1 MNIDKIDNN
10 KINNIYNKNFSF
22 KEGDILTGH
31 IKDLKNDLYTI
42 NLDNKTSINV
52 SKDKIVGNIDDVVY
66 FKVEDNKNTLKQI
79 INQENENFTYEKAI
93 NNTSFINKRSLDNIT
108 EINKSQQYYKKF
120 LDKNNQPSVK
130 ESILYTNKVKSN
142 LSHLSNTITEKDLH
156 KFENIGINPK
166 NIDVTT
172 FSDYLNDSLGIDKSD
187 DNTLDKK
194 TLKEIKE
201 EKEKSMKM
209 DLNMNGV
216 DEEANFRFDD
226 ILSNIGLLITDKNIS
241 TLKNVKDKIESIE
254 NIDKDT
260 ALNIIKKGDKATIE
274 DLYTSKYTRFSNK
287 ENINIENIDNIDSQ
301 IENILK
307 QNNIEINDE
316 NMSIAKDFIKNEIDI
331 SSENIEKYKKLENIK
346 ESLNIKDILEKC
358 AKNILKNENV
368 LNVEIF
374 SNENIAKNY
383 ESYKEILPNI
393 LPEHIQSLID
403 DKIKVNLKNILL
415 NYENINTNNVNVT
428 QEAISEKL
436 NLYKIQLKLTTE
448 AMYSLYDKGIN
459 IDTKPLKEVVT
470 YLEEIEQEK
479 YKKYL
484 ELNEVDSTQDNIQ
497 TIKNV
502 VSTIQNIY
510 PNVVYN
516 TFKDIIGQK
525 VDFSL
530 SGINKSLK
538 AQNIIDDFET
548 FKTMP
553 NRAFGDSINKFK
565 DDFKNLLID
574 NGFEPNEANLK
585 ALKILSVNN
594 MDFTEENM
602 LNVKLLDSK
611 IDYLSNNLHPLTVAK
626 MLKDSFNPMDKNIN
640 DVIDYINNNN
650 NFGQTSRE
658 KIAEQILDID
668 KENKLS
674 KEERDAIV
682 AVYRML
688 NMVQKGDSVAIGNL
702 LKTEKNV
709 TLSNLLQSSKI
720 SEKNRKNIDFDKKV
734 DDNTGESEKI
744 TSDKNITNSIQS
756 GIDKANE
763 EYNRFILGQILNFT
777 NPDKISQVD
786 NNISIENLL
795 EKLKDS
801 NRQTISK
808 QTKEDL
814 VKDIQNLENINN
826 DTISYLIKNNIP
838 ITINNIQVME
848 NVIKEKLKLSKDI
861 YDFKTELE
869 NRGITFGESIFNI
882 DDNKNISKEETIHTV
897 EELKQENEEVF
908 DDIINLNDLDDIK
921 YMIIKNKN
929 VKSNIRFIQDSNN
942 IKNGIY
948 TLPMKLSNGK
958 VTDLNMYILN
968 DNALNDKNLNLY
980 LNFENIYNN
989 SVQAYVKV
997 SNKGTLADVILKS
1010 NHNAKEY
1017 EKDILNILNKF
1028 DIYPDNITYSID
1040 NEKDLHKEEDI
1051 IDIQE
1056 KFKDLESNF
1065 NTII

>member
-216 DEEANFRFDD
+216 DEEANFRFED

-553 NRAFGDSINKFK
+553 NRAFGDSINKLK

-611 IDYLSNNLHPLTVAK
+611 IDYLANNLHPLTVAK

-640 DVIDYINNNN
+640 DVIDYINNNS
-650 NFGQTSRE
+650 FGQTSRE

-688 NMVQKGDSVAIGNL
+688 NMVQKGDSVSIGNL

-709 TLSNLLQSSKI
+709 TLSNLLQASKI

-861 YDFKTELE
+861 DDFKTELE

-929 VKSNIRFIQDSNN
+929 VKSNIGFIQDSNN

>member
-79 INQENENFTYEKAI
+79 INRENENFTYEKDI

-187 DNTLDKK
+187 DDTLDKK

-436 NLYKIQLKLTTE
+436 SLYKIQLKLTTE

-553 NRAFGDSINKFK
+553 NRAFGDSINKLK

-650 NFGQTSRE
+650 FGQTSRE

-709 TLSNLLQSSKI
+709 TLSNLLQASKI

-929 VKSNIRFIQDSNN
+929 VKSNIGFIQDSNN

>member
-10 KINNIYNKNFSF
+10 KINNIYNNNFCF
-22 KEGDILTGH
+22 KEGDILTGY
-31 IKDLKNDLYTI
+31 IKGLKNNLYTI

-156 KFENIGINPK
+156 KFENTGINPK
-166 NIDVTT
+166 NIDVAT

-216 DEEANFRFDD
+216 DEEASFRFDD
-226 ILSNIGLLITDKNIS
+226 ILSNIGLLSTDKNIS

-403 DKIKVNLKNILL
+403 DKIKVNLKNILS

-516 TFKDIIGQK
+516 KFKDIIGKK

-538 AQNIIDDFET
+538 AQNIIDDFEN

-553 NRAFGDSINKFK
+553 NRAFGDSINKLK

-574 NGFEPNEANLK
+574 NGFEPNEVNLK

-611 IDYLSNNLHPLTVAK
+611 IDYLANNLHPLTVAK

-640 DVIDYINNNN
+640 DVIDYINNNS
-650 NFGQTSRE
+650 FGQTSRE

-688 NMVQKGDSVAIGNL
+688 NMVQKGDSVSIGNL

-709 TLSNLLQSSKI
+709 TLSNLLQASKI

-734 DDNTGESEKI
+734 DDNTGESEKV

-763 EYNRFILGQILNFT
+763 EYNRFILGKVLNFT
-777 NPDKISQVD
+777 NPDKISKLD

-814 VKDIQNLENINN
+814 VKEIRNLENINN
-826 DTISYLIKNNIP
+826 DTIGYLIKNNIP

-861 YDFKTELE
+861 DDFKTELE

-882 DDNKNISKEETIHTV
+882 DDNKNISKQETIHTV

-929 VKSNIRFIQDSNN
+929 VKSNIGFIQDSNN

>member
-79 INQENENFTYEKAI
+79 INQENENFTYEKDI

-216 DEEANFRFDD
+216 DEEASFRFDD

-241 TLKNVKDKIESIE
+241 ILKNVKDKIESIE

-403 DKIKVNLKNILL
+403 DKIKVNLKNILS

-553 NRAFGDSINKFK
+553 NRAFGDSINKLK

-574 NGFEPNEANLK
+574 NGFEPNEVNLK

-611 IDYLSNNLHPLTVAK
+611 IDYLANNLHPLTVAK

-640 DVIDYINNNN
+640 DVIDYINNNS
-650 NFGQTSRE
+650 FGQTSRE

-688 NMVQKGDSVAIGNL
+688 NMVQKGDSVSIGNL

-709 TLSNLLQSSKI
+709 TLSNLLQASKI

-861 YDFKTELE
+861 DDFKTELE

-929 VKSNIRFIQDSNN
+929 VKSNIGFIQDSNN

>member
-31 IKDLKNDLYTI
+31 IKDLKNDLYII

-52 SKDKIVGNIDDVVY
+52 SKDKIVGNIDDIVY

-79 INQENENFTYEKAI
+79 TNQENENFTDKKDI
-93 NNTSFINKRSLDNIT
+93 NNISFINKRSLDNIT

-130 ESILYTNKVKSN
+130 ESILYTNKIKNN
-142 LSHLSNTITEKDLH
+142 LSHLSNTITEKDLD
-156 KFENIGINPK
+156 KFQNIGINPK

-187 DNTLDKK
+187 ENTLDKK

-209 DLNMNGV
+209 DLNMNGI
-216 DEEANFRFDD
+216 DEEASFRFED
-226 ILSNIGLLITDKNIS
+226 ILSNIGLLSTDKNIS

-260 ALNIIKKGDKATIE
+260 ALNIIKKGDKSTIE

-287 ENINIENIDNIDSQ
+287 ENISIENIDNIDSQ
-301 IENILK
+301 IENILE

-346 ESLNIKDILEKC
+346 ENLNIKDILEKC

-403 DKIKVNLKNILL
+403 DKIKVNLKNILS

-516 TFKDIIGQK
+516 TFKDIIGKK

-538 AQNIIDDFET
+538 AQNIIDDFEN

-553 NRAFGDSINKFK
+553 NRAFGDSINKLK

-611 IDYLSNNLHPLTVAK
+611 IDYLANNLHPLTVAK

-640 DVIDYINNNN
+640 DVIDYINNNS
-650 NFGQTSRE
+650 FGQTSRE

-688 NMVQKGDSVAIGNL
+688 NMVQKGDSAAIGNL
-702 LKTEKNV
+702 LKTEKNI
-709 TLSNLLQSSKI
+709 TLSNLLQASKI

-777 NPDKISQVD
+777 NPDKISQED

-838 ITINNIQVME
+838 ITINNIQVIE

-861 YDFKTELE
+861 DDFKTELE

-921 YMIIKNKN
+921 YMIVKNKN
-929 VKSNIRFIQDSNN
+929 VKSNIGFIQDSNN

-980 LNFENIYNN
+980 LNFKNIYNN

-997 SNKGTLADVILKS
+997 SNQGALADIVLKS
-1010 NHNAKEY
+1010 NDNTKEY

-1028 DIYPDNITYSID
+1028 DIYPDNIIYSID

>member
-79 INQENENFTYEKAI
+79 INRENENFTYEKAI

-216 DEEANFRFDD
+216 DEEASFRFED

-301 IENILK
+301 IENILE

-553 NRAFGDSINKFK
+553 NIAFGDSINKLK

-611 IDYLSNNLHPLTVAK
+611 IDYLANNLHPLTVAK

-640 DVIDYINNNN
+640 DVIDYINNNS
-650 NFGQTSRE
+650 FGQTSRE

-688 NMVQKGDSVAIGNL
+688 NMVQKGDSVSIGNL

-709 TLSNLLQSSKI
+709 TLSNLLQASKI
-720 SEKNRKNIDFDKKV
+720 SEKNRKNIDFDKKI
-734 DDNTGESEKI
+734 DENTGESEKI
-744 TSDKNITNSIQS
+744 TPDKNITNSIRS

-763 EYNRFILGQILNFT
+763 EYNRFILGQILNYT
-777 NPDKISQVD
+777 SPDIISQID
-786 NNISIENLL
+786 NNTPIENLL
-795 EKLKDS
+795 EKLKDN

-861 YDFKTELE
+861 DDFKTELE

-929 VKSNIRFIQDSNN
+929 VKSNIGFIQDSNN

-1040 NEKDLHKEEDI
+1040 NKKDLHREEDI
-1051 IDIQE
+1051 INIQE
-1056 KFKDLESNF
+1056 KFNDLENNF
-1065 NTII
+1065 NEII

>member
-31 IKDLKNDLYTI
+31 IKDLKNDLYII

-52 SKDKIVGNIDDVVY
+52 SKDKIVGNIDDIVY

-79 INQENENFTYEKAI
+79 TNQENENFTDKKDI
-93 NNTSFINKRSLDNIT
+93 NNISFINKRSLDNIT

-130 ESILYTNKVKSN
+130 ESILYTNKIKNN
-142 LSHLSNTITEKDLH
+142 LSHLSNTITEKDLD
-156 KFENIGINPK
+156 KFQNIGINPK

-187 DNTLDKK
+187 ENTLDKK

-209 DLNMNGV
+209 DLNMNGI
-216 DEEANFRFDD
+216 DEEASFRFED
-226 ILSNIGLLITDKNIS
+226 ILSNIGLLSTDKNIS

-260 ALNIIKKGDKATIE
+260 ALNIIKKGDKSTIE

-287 ENINIENIDNIDSQ
+287 ENISIENIDNIDSQ
-301 IENILK
+301 IENILE

-346 ESLNIKDILEKC
+346 ENLNIKDILEKC

-403 DKIKVNLKNILL
+403 DKIKVNLKNILS

-470 YLEEIEQEK
+470 YLEGVEQEK

-516 TFKDIIGQK
+516 TFKDIIGKK

-538 AQNIIDDFET
+538 AQNIIDDFEN

-553 NRAFGDSINKFK
+553 NRAFGDSINKLK

-611 IDYLSNNLHPLTVAK
+611 IDYLANNLHPLTVSK

-640 DVIDYINNNN
+640 DVIDYINNNS
-650 NFGQTSRE
+650 FGQTSRE

-682 AVYRML
+682 SVYRML

-709 TLSNLLQSSKI
+709 TLSNLLQASKI
-720 SEKNRKNIDFDKKV
+720 LEKNRKNIDFDKKI
-734 DDNTGESEKI
+734 DENTGESEKI

-777 NPDKISQVD
+777 NPDKISQED

-838 ITINNIQVME
+838 ITINNIQVIE

-861 YDFKTELE
+861 DDFKTELE

-921 YMIIKNKN
+921 YMIVKNKN
-929 VKSNIRFIQDSNN
+929 VKSNIGFIQDSNN

-980 LNFENIYNN
+980 LNFKNIYNN

-997 SNKGTLADVILKS
+997 SNQGALADIVLKS
-1010 NHNAKEY
+1010 NDNTKEY

-1028 DIYPDNITYSID
+1028 DIYPDNIIYSID

>member
-241 TLKNVKDKIESIE
+241 TLKNIKDKIESIE

-553 NRAFGDSINKFK
+553 NRAFGDSINKLK

-611 IDYLSNNLHPLTVAK
+611 IDYLANNLHPLTVAK

-640 DVIDYINNNN
+640 DVIDYINNNS
-650 NFGQTSRE
+650 FGQTSRE

-688 NMVQKGDSVAIGNL
+688 NMVQKGDSVSIGNL

-709 TLSNLLQSSKI
+709 TLSNLLQASKI

-861 YDFKTELE
+861 DDFKTELE

-929 VKSNIRFIQDSNN
+929 VKSNIGFIQDSNN

-989 SVQAYVKV
+989 SVQAYVEV

-1040 NEKDLHKEEDI
+1040 NKKDLHREEDI
-1051 IDIQE
+1051 INIQE
-1056 KFKDLESNF
+1056 KFNDLENNF
-1065 NTII
+1065 NEII

>member
-216 DEEANFRFDD
+216 DEEDNFRFDD

-260 ALNIIKKGDKATIE
+260 ALNIIKKGDKVTIE

-553 NRAFGDSINKFK
+553 NRAFGDSINKLK

-611 IDYLSNNLHPLTVAK
+611 IDYLANNLHPLTVAK

-640 DVIDYINNNN
+640 DVIDYINNNS
-650 NFGQTSRE
+650 FGQTSRE

-688 NMVQKGDSVAIGNL
+688 NMVQKGDSVSIGNL

-709 TLSNLLQSSKI
+709 TLSNLLQASKI

-861 YDFKTELE
+861 DDFKTELE

-929 VKSNIRFIQDSNN
+929 VKSNIGFIQDSNN

>member
-79 INQENENFTYEKAI
+79 INRENENFTYEKAI

-209 DLNMNGV
+209 DLNMNGI
-216 DEEANFRFDD
+216 DEEASFRFED
-226 ILSNIGLLITDKNIS
+226 ILSNIGLLSTDKNIS

-301 IENILK
+301 IENILE

-553 NRAFGDSINKFK
+553 NRAFGDSINKLK

-594 MDFTEENM
+594 VDFTEENM

-611 IDYLSNNLHPLTVAK
+611 IDYLANNLHPLTVAK

-640 DVIDYINNNN
+640 DVIDYINNNS
-650 NFGQTSRE
+650 FGQTSRE

-709 TLSNLLQSSKI
+709 TLSNLLQASKI

-929 VKSNIRFIQDSNN
+929 VKSNIGFIQDSNN

>member
-241 TLKNVKDKIESIE
+241 TLKNIKDKIESIE

-553 NRAFGDSINKFK
+553 NRAFGDSINKLK

-611 IDYLSNNLHPLTVAK
+611 IDYLANNLHPLTVAK

-640 DVIDYINNNN
+640 DVIDYINNNS
-650 NFGQTSRE
+650 FGQTSRE

-688 NMVQKGDSVAIGNL
+688 NMVQKGDSVSIGNL

-709 TLSNLLQSSKI
+709 TLSNLLQASKI

-861 YDFKTELE
+861 DDFKTELE

-929 VKSNIRFIQDSNN
+929 VKSNIGFIQDSNN

>member
-42 NLDNKTSINV
+42 NLDNKIYINV
-52 SKDKIVGNIDDVVY
+52 SKDKIVGNIDDIVY

-79 INQENENFTYEKAI
+79 INQENENFTDEKAI
-93 NNTSFINKRSLDNIT
+93 NNINFINKRSLDNVT

-130 ESILYTNKVKSN
+130 ESILYTNKVKNN

-216 DEEANFRFDD
+216 DEEASFRFEN
-226 ILSNIGLLITDKNIS
+226 ILSNIGLLSTDKNIS

-331 SSENIEKYKKLENIK
+331 SYENIEKYKKLENIK
-346 ESLNIKDILEKC
+346 ESLNIKGILEKC
-358 AKNILKNENV
+358 AKNILKNESV

-403 DKIKVNLKNILL
+403 GKIKVNLKNILS

-459 IDTKPLKEVVT
+459 IDTKPLKDVVT
-470 YLEEIEQEK
+470 YLEEMEQEK

-484 ELNEVDSTQDNIQ
+484 ELNKLDSTQDNIQ

-516 TFKDIIGQK
+516 TFKDVIGQK

-548 FKTMP
+548 FKTIP
-553 NRAFGDSINKFK
+553 NRVFGDSINKLK

-574 NGFEPNEANLK
+574 NGFELNEANLK
-585 ALKILSVNN
+585 ALKILSINN

-611 IDYLSNNLHPLTVAK
+611 IDYLANNLHPLTVAK

-640 DVIDYINNNN
+640 DVIDYINNNS
-650 NFGQTSRE
+650 FGQTSRE

-668 KENKLS
+668 KDNKLS
-674 KEERDAIV
+674 REERDAIV

-688 NMVQKGDSVAIGNL
+688 NMVEKGDSVAIGNL

-709 TLSNLLQSSKI
+709 TLSNLLQASKI

-734 DDNTGESEKI
+734 DDNIGESEQI
-744 TSDKNITNSIQS
+744 TPDKNITKSIQL

-763 EYNRFILGQILNFT
+763 EYNRFILGQILNYT

-786 NNISIENLL
+786 NNISIENLF

-826 DTISYLIKNNIP
+826 DTISYFIKNNIP

-861 YDFKTELE
+861 DDFKTELE

-882 DDNKNISKEETIHTV
+882 DDNKNVSKEETIHTV

-929 VKSNIRFIQDSNN
+929 VKSNIGFIQDSNN

-997 SNKGTLADVILKS
+997 SNQGTLADIVLKS
-1010 NHNAKEY
+1010 NDNTKEY

-1028 DIYPDNITYSID
+1028 HIYPDNIIYSID

>member
-216 DEEANFRFDD
+216 DEEASFRFDD

-287 ENINIENIDNIDSQ
+287 ENINIDNIDNIDSQ

-403 DKIKVNLKNILL
+403 DKIKVNLKNILS

-553 NRAFGDSINKFK
+553 NRAFGDSINKLK

-626 MLKDSFNPMDKNIN
+626 MLKDSFNPMDKDIN
-640 DVIDYINNNN
+640 DVIDYINNN

-709 TLSNLLQSSKI
+709 TLSNLLQASKI

-795 EKLKDS
+795 EKLKNS

-861 YDFKTELE
+861 DDFKTELE

-929 VKSNIRFIQDSNN
+929 VKSNIGFIQDSNN

>member
-216 DEEANFRFDD
+216 DEEANFRFED

-553 NRAFGDSINKFK
+553 NRAFGDSINKLK

-574 NGFEPNEANLK
+574 NGFEPNGANLK

-611 IDYLSNNLHPLTVAK
+611 IDYLANNLHPLTVAK

-640 DVIDYINNNN
+640 DVIDYINNNS
-650 NFGQTSRE
+650 FGQTSRE

-688 NMVQKGDSVAIGNL
+688 NMVQKGDSVSIGNL

-709 TLSNLLQSSKI
+709 TLSNLLQASKI

-861 YDFKTELE
+861 DDFKTELE

-929 VKSNIRFIQDSNN
+929 VKSNIGFIQDSNN